1 MAQTDPEPLDGP
13 RVQPKHGGA
22 PARLVVFLHGVGAD
36 GQDLIQ
42 LAPMLQDVLP
52 DAAFVSPHAPDPFD
66 FAPAGRQWFSFKDD
80 SPGAIDREVQ
90 RVTPRIDRSL
100 DDELARTGLTPDKLA
115 VVGFSQGGIVAL
127 QSVLRR
133 TNPIGAL
140 VGLSTILPNA
150 QSLPGEIASKPPVL
164 LVHGDQDQVLPA
176 TYAEQSAQALS
187 GFGVPVDKHI
197 LRGRGHEIDQEGLGL
212 IRDFL
217 ARHMSEG

>member
-1 MAQTDPEPLDGP
+1 MAQTDSEPLDGP
-13 RVQPKHGGA
+13 RVQPKTGGV
-22 PARLVVFLHGVGAD
+22 PGHLVVFLHGVGAD

-42 LAPMLQDVLP
+42 LAPMLEDILP

-66 FAPAGRQWFSFKDD
+66 FAPAGRQWFSFMDD
-80 SPGAIDREVQ
+80 TPGAIDREVQ
-90 RVTPRIDRSL
+90 RITPRIDRFL

-127 QSVLRR
+127 QSGLRR
-133 TNPIGAL
+133 RPPIGAL

-150 QSLPGEIASKPPVL
+150 QALPGEITSKPPVL

-187 GFGVPVDKHI
+187 GLGVPVEKHI

-217 ARHMSEG
+217 SRHMAGG

>member
-1 MAQTDPEPLDGP
+1 MAQTDSQPLDGP
-13 RVQPKHGGA
+13 RVQPSNGGA
-22 PARLVVFLHGVGAD
+22 PGRLVVFLHGVGAD

-42 LAPMLQDVLP
+42 LAPMLRDILP

-90 RVTPRIDRSL
+90 RVAPTIDRFL
-100 DDELARTGLTPDKLA
+100 DDELERTGLSADKLA

-133 TNPIGAL
+133 PRPVGAL
-140 VGLSTILPNA
+140 IGLSTILPNA
-150 QSLPGEIASKPPVL
+150 AALPGELASTPPVL

-176 TYAEQSAQALS
+176 TYAEQSARALS
-187 GFGVPVDKHI
+187 GLGVPVTKHI
-197 LRGRGHEIDQEGLGL
+197 LQGRGHEIDQDGLNL
-212 IRDFL
+212 VRDFL
-217 ARHMSEG
+217 SRHMTGG